1 MPPKSLSQRLDEL
14 EELVAKQ
21 QEQIEELL
29 AKLKR
34 QAPTRMQVKPT
45 REEMVFFCESLGLP
59 SSDGEILFDKWTGNG
74 WKTAAG
80 TIKDWQATVR
90 SWQRQNY
97 LPSQK
102 TTENQFHGRGK
113 IHSHPP
119 TGDLNSTNRYA
130 RKSGS

>member
-1 MPPKSLSQRLDEL
+1 MPPKSLAERLNEL

-21 QEQIEELL
+21 QVQIDELL

-59 SSDGEILFDKWTGNG
+59 SSDGEILFDKWTGSG

-80 TIKDWQATVR
+80 PIKDWQATIR
-90 SWQRQNY
+90 SWQRQQY

-102 TTENQFHGRGK
+102 TTENQFHGRARAN
-113 IHSHPP
+113 SQPAS
-119 TGDLNSTNRYA
+119 GDLNSKNRYA
-130 RKSGS
+130 RKP